1 MQTYHETLHTLNHS
15 EAEIKFETNCT
26 NKVQTDTVLR
36 DILYPQV
43 VLDKP
48 ISTFTI
54 TKIFLMISNL
64 QHVIPKL

>member
-15 EAEIKFETNCT
+15 QTEIKFETNCT
-26 NKVQTDTVLR
+26 NKVQTDTILK
-36 DILYPQV
+36 DILYPEV
-43 VLDKP
+43 VLYKQ
-48 ISTFTI
+48 ISAFTI